1 MACDDAY
8 DPLASA
14 TLTSV
19 SDSARPQPI
28 VPSLIRPQK
37 RPKVIVSDE
46 TGGLTLRPKRRPHS
60 VCNRTPR
67 YLLSTCDHHH
77 RAPSTHKHNIPLPSE
92 LLPKA
97 PYLSLQG
104 LQAFNILSRMRS
116 QDISVALALVLSLAT
131 FSRTCTCAFPPRHRT
146 NKGLQAFNILS
157 RMRSQDISV
166 ALALVLS
173 LATLVNG
180 VRMGNSPQLGVEE
193 TLNVP
198 DMIHSRQPNIGAFGR
213 SLLFGSSTGG
223 GSTCAGNQWQG
234 TCGALSKKT
243 DKWSS
248 SYGGEEWC
256 CSPTFDG
263 CCEVNGGAVAG
274 LVIGVVVFIAIVVS
288 LSVWACKRNACC
300 CYNKPVPPVVVAAV
314 PMAPMGYVNAGGIA
328 V

>member
-1 MACDDAY
+1 
-8 DPLASA
+8 
-14 TLTSV
+14 
-19 SDSARPQPI
+19 
-28 VPSLIRPQK
+28 
-37 RPKVIVSDE
+37 
-46 TGGLTLRPKRRPHS
+46 LRPKRRPHS

-131 FSRTCTCAFPPRHRT
+131 
-146 NKGLQAFNILS
+146 
-157 RMRSQDISV
+157 
-166 ALALVLS
+166 
-173 LATLVNG
+173 LVNG

-223 GSTCAGNQWQG
+223 GVRVQEINGKVPAAPSARKRIN
-234 TCGALSKKT
+234 GAAPT
-243 DKWSS
+243 
-248 SYGGEEWC
+248 EEK
-256 CSPTFDG
+256 
-263 CCEVNGGAVAG
+263 NGAAHRHLMAVA
-274 LVIGVVVFIAIVVS
+274 
-288 LSVWACKRNACC
+288 R
-300 CYNKPVPPVVVAAV
+300 
-314 PMAPMGYVNAGGIA
+314 
-328 V
+328 